1 MQEAKFGCLGKQL
14 VIQEELR
21 PDTRGVFH
29 SVQEAKIWLF
39 GKTTRGSRGITE
51 GTRGARSR
59 IQFFEKTTTTHA
71 IKDLPTAYRKITK
84 TLYN

>member
-1 MQEAKFGCLGKQL
+1 MQEAKFGCLGKQH
-14 VIQEELR
+14 VIQEELQ

-29 SVQEAKIWLF
+29 SMQEAKIRLF

-51 GTRGARSR
+51 SR
-59 IQFFEKTTTTHA
+59 IQFFEITTTTRA